1 MTDYLK
7 GKDAALMI
15 AGLSLATFMQVLDS
29 TIANVALPA
38 IAGNLGAS
46 VSQGIWVLTFFMVFN
61 AASIPLT
68 GFWQNALEKFVY
80 FQFHRPYLLLPLWCA
95 VYLPVW

>member
-46 VSQGIWVLTFFMVFN
+46 VSQGIWVLTFFYG
-61 AASIPLT
+61 I
-68 GFWQNALEKFVY
+68 
-80 FQFHRPYLLLPLWCA
+80 
-95 VYLPVW
+95 